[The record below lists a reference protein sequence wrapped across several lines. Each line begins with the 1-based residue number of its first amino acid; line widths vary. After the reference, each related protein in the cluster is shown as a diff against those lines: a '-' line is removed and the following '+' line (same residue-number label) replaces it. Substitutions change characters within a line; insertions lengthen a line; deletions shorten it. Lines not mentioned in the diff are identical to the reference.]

1 MKKFW
6 IGFLCLGILLSGCGS
21 SSDEDTKEDDTADTT
36 KKEEKKEE
44 EKKELTELKQFPESF
59 ADDTQVAV
67 FHTSKGDITVALFP
81 EEAPKAVENFV
92 THAQEGYYDGVIF
105 HRVIADFMIQGGD
118 PEGTGMGGESIWGEG
133 FEIEASD
140 ELYNFNGAL
149 AMANTGQANSNGSQ
163 FFIVQASTLSSS
175 LDNSLPQ
182 LVKEKYQE
190 VGGANWL
197 DGDYSVFGQVISGMD
212 IVNAIAAVETDENDK
227 PVEDIIIQSITITTY
242 GEIK

>member
-6 IGFLCLGILLSGCGS
+6 IGFLCLGVLLSGCGS
-21 SSDEDTKEDDTADTT
+21 SSDEDTKEDDTEDTT
-36 KKEEKKEE
+36 KKEE
-44 EKKELTELKQFPESF
+44 EKKELSELKQFPASF

-67 FHTSKGDITVALFP
+67 LHTSKGDITVALFP

-133 FEIEASD
+133 FEIETSD

-149 AMANTGQANSNGSQ
+149 AMANTGQPNSNGSQ

-175 LDNSLPQ
+175 LDNSLPE

-197 DGDYSVFGQVISGMD
+197 DGDYSVFGQVVSGMD

-227 PVEDIIIQSITITTY
+227 PVENIVIQSITITTY

>member
-6 IGFLCLGILLSGCGS
+6 IGFLCLGVLLSGCGS
-21 SSDEDTKEDDTADTT
+21 SSDEDTKDDDTADTT

-67 FHTSKGDITVALFP
+67 LHTSKGDITVALFP

-92 THAQEGYYDGVIF
+92 THAQEGYYDGVKF
-105 HRVIADFMIQGGD
+105 HRVMEDFMIQSGD
-118 PEGTGMGGESIWGEG
+118 PEGTGMGGESIWGEE
-133 FEIEASD
+133 FEDEFSD

-149 AMANTGQANSNGSQ
+149 SMANTGYANTNGSQ
-163 FFIVQASTLSSS
+163 FFIVQIASLKSELNSS
-175 LDNSLPQ
+175 LPELA
-182 LVKEKYQE
+182 KEKYQE

-197 DGDYSVFGQVISGMD
+197 DGKHTVFGQVISGMD
-212 IVNAIAAVETDENDK
+212 VVNAIAAVETGENDK
-227 PVEDIIIQSITITTY
+227 PVEDITIQSITITTY